1 MMEDKALLAFSCNYP
16 FSSTA
21 KELLKSIEDKANNPI
36 YIDIGKSRAQEAI
49 DTNNIKYR
57 NDIFDISL
65 VISYV
70 YSRLII
76 SALNNPYITDI
87 YVKAEAKRSIIAM
100 TNDNETNI
108 KKLSVELGFNIEMN
122 NGKFNVRVT
131 DFLNATSNISNYKLI
146 NQPLKSGFIIMDIQE
161 FAGML
166 EGIIYEKIKTGLPIP
181 KKEIPKML
189 LGYAAEIKIPKPK
202 VEINTSRSEEWIE
215 KLLSNPIPDVRQRVV
230 NLILAPYLINVKKL
244 DTELAYKIIT
254 EYIDKCKILD
264 PTTKITNAQ
273 IKYQCEYSK
282 SKGMK
287 PLSKEKALELLS
299 GVVDLSYL

>member
-1 MMEDKALLAFSCNYP
+1 MMDDKALLAFSCNYP

-21 KELLKSIEDKANNPI
+21 KELLKSIGEKANNPT
-36 YIDIGKSRAQEAI
+36 YIDIGKSRVQEAI
-49 DTNNIKYR
+49 DNGNIKYR
-57 NDIFDISL
+57 NDIFDINL
-65 VISYV
+65 VISYA

-76 SALNNPYITDI
+76 SALNNPYLMDI
-87 YVKAEAKRSIIAM
+87 YIKAEAKRSIIAM
-100 TNDNETNI
+100 TTDNENNI
-108 KKLSVELGFNIEMN
+108 KKLCVELGFNIEMDN
-122 NGKFNVRVT
+122 RKFNVKVT
-131 DFLNATSNISNYKLI
+131 DFLNAISNINSYKLI

-166 EGIIYEKIKTGLPIP
+166 EGIIYEKIKIGLPIL
-181 KKEIPKML
+181 KKDIPKML
-189 LGYAAEIKIPKPK
+189 LGYANEIKIPKPK
-202 VEINTSRSEEWIE
+202 IEINTSRSEEWIE
-215 KLLSNPIPDVRQRVV
+215 KLLANPIPDVRQRVV

-244 DTELAYKIIT
+244 DVELAYKIIV

-299 GVVDLSYL
+299 GVVDSSHL